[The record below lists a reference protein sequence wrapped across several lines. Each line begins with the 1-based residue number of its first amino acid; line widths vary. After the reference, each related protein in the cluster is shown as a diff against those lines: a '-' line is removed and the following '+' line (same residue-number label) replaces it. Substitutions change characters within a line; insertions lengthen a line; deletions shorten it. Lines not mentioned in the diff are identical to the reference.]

1 MTKNILALAVA
12 AAIVAPLSVQAEIK
26 VSGTIAAEVGSV
38 EKARKDSA
46 GNFVDASGV
55 PITWDHDSNP
65 TTKKEYTGQPVASDR
80 TTMTDSDVS
89 DNGSANK
96 LSFDITE
103 ALGGGLTGFA
113 RIDWEFD
120 TFNSVG
126 DESNFKNREK
136 YVGLKAD
143 YGHLKLGRIQ
153 GTYKT
158 STGGYDKFVGTGLQ
172 ARNAGGG
179 MSGGTFGH
187 SSYVDDVLEV
197 GFKAMGVKAT
207 VQYIADESV
216 VDGKYSP
223 DGSILGSLQYGADN
237 WEVTAAAAYQKR
249 NYIAGT
255 VGRDGKPLA
264 EDDMVNW
271 KVGGKYTL
279 GGLYLALQYESIE
292 TGSALGILPS
302 IDANGNP
309 DATDFIWGGVGY
321 RMGNI
326 ELFGWVAGVGADFT
340 NINNLGNTITNPGA
354 NSDVISYSVGAM
366 YHFSKNTMAYAGY
379 HETNSDAQ
387 AGEYDSN
394 IIVGGMRLNF

>member
-38 EKARKDSA
+38 S
-46 GNFVDASGV
+46 
-55 PITWDHDSNP
+55 
-65 TTKKEYTGQPVASDR
+65 KKGGDR
-80 TTMTDSDVS
+80 TTVTDSDVS

-197 GFKAMGVKAT
+197 GFKAMGLKAT
-207 VQYIADESV
+207 VQYIADETA
-216 VDGKYSP
+216 GN
-223 DGSILGSLQYGADN
+223 DGSLLGSLQYGADN
-237 WEVTAAAAYQKR
+237 WELTAAAAHLKSV
-249 NYIAGT
+249 NATTGVENESLT
-255 VGRDGKPLA
+255 
-264 EDDMVNW
+264 NW
-271 KVGGKYTL
+271 KVAGKYTL
-279 GGLYLALQYESIE
+279 GGLYLALQYESVE
-292 TGSALGILPS
+292 TGTTAIGVTP
-302 IDANGNP
+302 AFAGV
-309 DATDFIWGGVGY
+309 DATDYIWGGVGY

-340 NINNLGNTITNPGA
+340 NVNNLVDNITKPDD

-379 HETNSDAQ
+379 HDTNSDNVLF
-387 AGEYDSN
+387 DN
-394 IIVGGMRLNF
+394 DIIVGGLRLNF